1 MCTIK
6 MIALDMDGT
15 VLTDTKEITMY
26 TKMVL
31 EKAMEEGI
39 IVLACT
45 GRPSNAIPDVFA
57 NLKGIR
63 YAISS
68 NGARVLDVMNQQVM
82 FEELVSVSDI
92 RKILECS
99 AKYDT
104 YKEIFWDGQGY
115 TSKSMFIN
123 LENYFNEHMINYIQK
138 TRIAVENLEEKITE
152 QNAPCDKLHIVFA
165 DMCERERFE
174 LELKSLGDFEY
185 MGALLNNME
194 ITAPGINKGT
204 SIIRLGEILG
214 IRREEIMA
222 IGDGMNDASMLQEV
236 GMPIAMGN
244 AVEELKGIAKYITSS
259 NNDDGVAKA
268 IVKIALGG
276 CTWE

>member
-1 MCTIK
+1 

-15 VLTDTKEITMY
+15 VLTDTKEITAY

-45 GRPSNAIPDVFA
+45 GRPANAIPDVFA
-57 NLKGIR
+57 KLKGIK

-68 NGARVLDVMNQQVM
+68 NGARVLDVINQQVV
-82 FEELVSVSDI
+82 FEELVPVTDI
-92 RKILECS
+92 REILAHLE
-99 AKYDT
+99 KYDT
-104 YKEIFWDGQGY
+104 YKEVFWDGQGY
-115 TSKSMFIN
+115 TSKSMFLN
-123 LENYFNEHMINYIQK
+123 LGNYFDEHMIKYIQR
-138 TRIAVENLEEKITE
+138 TRVVVEDLEEKIIE
-152 QNAPCDKLHIVFA
+152 QNAPCDKVHIVFA

-185 MGALLNNME
+185 RGALSNNME

-204 SIIRLGEILG
+204 SIIKLGEILG
-214 IRREEIMA
+214 ICREEIMA

-236 GMPIAMGN
+236 GIPVAMGN
-244 AVEELKGIAKYITSS
+244 AVKELKDIAKYITSS
-259 NNDDGVAKA
+259 NNEDGVAKA
-268 IVKIALGG
+268 IEKIALDSYT
-276 CTWE
+276 CE